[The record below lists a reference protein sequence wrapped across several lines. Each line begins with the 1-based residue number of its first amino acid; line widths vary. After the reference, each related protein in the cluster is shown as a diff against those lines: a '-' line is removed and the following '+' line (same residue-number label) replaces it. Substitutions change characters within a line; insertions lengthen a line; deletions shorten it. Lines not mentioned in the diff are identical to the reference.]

1 MARAGGLTAKLHAV
15 TDGGGRPLRF
25 LPSAGQVGDH
35 AGALALPDT
44 LPRADRLVADQGH
57 DADWFREALA
67 DKAISPA
74 SPADALATG
83 PSSTTSAAVG
93 AATASGTMFGRLKD
107 RRRVAAR
114 CDRPGP
120 PRGHRPR
127 RHGCVPAT
135 KPEPSLCE

>member
-67 DKAISPA
+67 DKAIRPCL
-74 SPADALATG
+74 P
-83 PSSTTSAAVG
+83 
-93 AATASGTMFGRLKD
+93 GR
-107 RRRVAAR
+107 RSR
-114 CDRPGP
+114 DRPIKHDKRRCWRRHRIGNDVRPAQGP
-120 PRGHRPR
+120 APRGSP
-127 RHGCVPAT
+127 
-135 KPEPSLCE
+135 L